1 MFSVSVGILEEN
13 LNSSTILKLRNVK
26 TNLRNLYLLFS
37 NSEFS
42 ILTGKKKQMNIAKP
56 HCLLLF
62 LNGTVIAL
70 FFVNLVD

>member
-42 ILTGKKKQMNIAKP
+42 ILTGKKNTNIAKP
-56 HCLLLF
+56 RCLLLF
-62 LNGTVIAL
+62 
-70 FFVNLVD
+70 